1 MGEKEKALQV
11 WRQGL
16 RLADDNDTLNETL
29 QRLGVKP

>member
-1 MGEKEKALQV
+1 MGEKEQALKI

-16 RLADDNDTLNETL
+16 QLATDNDTLNETL